1 MLCRSYHIAF
11 VILSFLFISCDLFD
25 TRDPEQPDSGNQ
37 TLPIAFTKEI
47 LFSNF
52 RDAFQQKNTDEYR
65 KLFSDTATHAQRFA
79 FMPSASA
86 GTRYS
91 FSSWD
96 KSLEDD
102 YFRNIISSAGI
113 SSSFRFDLISIPK
126 VISYQSDS
134 AKYSLEYLL
143 FVPHNRG
150 GVTQQFVG
158 NGDIYVSPDKNAIW
172 RIYRWVDFE
181 TKKDSS
187 WSELKGQFAK

>member
-1 MLCRSYHIAF
+1 MRCKLQYIAF
-11 VILSFLFISCDLFD
+11 AALSFLFVSCDLFN
-25 TRDPEQPDSGNQ
+25 TRDPQEPESGNQ

-52 RDAFQQKNTDEYR
+52 RDAFQQKNRIEYG
-65 KLFSDTATHAQRFA
+65 KLFSDTVTHTKRFNFTPA
-79 FMPSASA
+79 ASA

-96 KSLEDD
+96 KALEDD
-102 YFRNIISSAGI
+102 YFQKIISAVGSA
-113 SSSFRFDLISIPK
+113 SSFQFDLVTIPK
-126 VISYQSDS
+126 IITYQSDS
-134 AKYSLEYLL
+134 AKYSFEYRL
-143 FVPHNRG
+143 FIPHNRG
-150 GVTQQFVG
+150 DVPQQFVG
-158 NGDIYVSPDKNAIW
+158 TGDIYVSPDKNAIW